1 MYVETK
7 QLKRI
12 LVAVDGSEN
21 ATRAARAAIA
31 LAKKFNAE
39 LIVCHVIPTPAF
51 SAQAVFTVPGD
62 TMRGYYEV
70 SRTEGNR
77 IVGEVV
83 KLAETN
89 GVKAS
94 STIRDN
100 VFSVVE
106 CIVKLAEDMNID
118 LIVTGTRGLGSFKKL
133 LVGSVSSG
141 VINHSKSSVLLVR

>member
-1 MYVETK
+1 METK
-7 QLKRI
+7 QFKRV

-21 ATRAARAAIA
+21 ATRAARVAIA
-31 LAKKFNAE
+31 LAKKFGAE
-39 LIVCHVIPTPAF
+39 LIVCHVIPTPVS

-62 TMRGYYEV
+62 TMRGYYDV
-70 SRTEGNR
+70 ARTEGNR
-77 IVGEVV
+77 IVSEVV
-83 KLAETN
+83 KLAEAN

-94 STIRDN
+94 STIGEN

-106 CIVKLAEDMNID
+106 GIVKLVESMNID
-118 LIVTGTRGLGSFKKL
+118 LVVIGTRGLGGFKKL

>member
-1 MYVETK
+1 METK
-7 QLKRI
+7 QFKRV

-21 ATRAARAAIA
+21 ATRAARVAIE
-31 LAKKFNAE
+31 LAKKFGAE
-39 LIVCHVIPTPAF
+39 LIVCHVIPTPAS

-62 TMRGYYEV
+62 TMRGYYDVE
-70 SRTEGNR
+70 RTEGNR
-77 IVGEVV
+77 IVSEVV
-83 KLAETN
+83 KLAEAN

-94 STIRDN
+94 STIGEN

-106 CIVKLAEDMNID
+106 AIVKLAEDMNID
-118 LIVTGTRGLGSFKKL
+118 LVVIGTRGLGGFKKL

>member
-1 MYVETK
+1 METK
-7 QLKRI
+7 QFKRV

-21 ATRAARAAIA
+21 ATRAARVAVA
-31 LAKKFNAE
+31 LAKKFGAE
-39 LIVCHVIPTPAF
+39 LIVCHVIPTPVS

-62 TMRGYYEV
+62 TMRGYYDV
-70 SRTEGNR
+70 ARTEGNR
-77 IVGEVV
+77 IVSEVV
-83 KLAETN
+83 KLAEAN

-94 STIRDN
+94 STIGEN

-106 CIVKLAEDMNID
+106 GIVKLVESMNID
-118 LIVTGTRGLGSFKKL
+118 LVVIGTRGLGGFKKL

>member
-1 MYVETK
+1 METE
-7 QLKRI
+7 QFERI

-21 ATRAARAAIA
+21 ATRAARVAIA
-31 LAKKFNAE
+31 LAKKFGAE
-39 LIVCHVIPTPAF
+39 LIVCHVVPTPAF
-51 SAQAVFTVPGD
+51 SGQAVFTVPGD
-62 TMRGYYEV
+62 TMRGYYEAA
-70 SRTEGNR
+70 RTEGKR

-83 KLAETN
+83 KLAEAN

-94 STIRDN
+94 STIREN

-118 LIVTGTRGLGSFKKL
+118 LIVTGTRGLSGFKKL

-141 VINHSKSSVLLVR
+141 VVNRSKSSVLLVR